1 MSLMNFPNYYLLV
14 VEQMKTKMVLLKNA
28 LLLIFHQEADD
39 KSKDM
44 TGNMMIQET
53 EKLSSTIAV
62 LQKKLS
68 LALTQVS

>member
-1 MSLMNFPNYYLLV
+1 MNFPNYHLLV
-14 VEQMKTKMVLLKNA
+14 VEQMKTKMVLKNA

-39 KSKDM
+39 KSKDV

-68 LALTQVS
+68 VALTQVS